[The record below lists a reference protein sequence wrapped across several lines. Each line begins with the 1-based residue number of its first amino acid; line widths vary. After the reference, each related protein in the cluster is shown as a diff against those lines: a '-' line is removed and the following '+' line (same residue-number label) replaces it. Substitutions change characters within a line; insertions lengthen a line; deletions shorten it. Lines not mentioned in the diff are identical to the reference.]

1 MWNKSQIPDD
11 KGLDSTLDLLKEGY
25 LLVIGLIS
33 INQIYLKLTCLDKK
47 QFVLVQK
54 RVQNFFMTQNYF
66 IEKM

>member
-66 IEKM
+66 IEKV